1 MHPLQA
7 CAVALGVGAAV
18 LGAHGLSIPVQ
29 RRAMPHSTSVHMTT
43 STPDDDEFGFQ
54 NIGNILYT
62 GILDVGGHKF
72 TVIIHFPHRLCTP
85 PSNSYTKIR
94 FRSTLGLLTS
104 GLTLKM

>member
-1 MHPLQA
+1 MRSLQA
-7 CAVALGVGAAV
+7 CAVALGVGTTV
-18 LGAHGLSIPVQ
+18 LGAHGFSIPVQ

-72 TVIIHFPHRLCTP
+72 TVIIHFLHNTMLI
-85 PSNSYTKIR
+85 PS
-94 FRSTLGLLTS
+94 
-104 GLTLKM
+104 

>member
-7 CAVALGVGAAV
+7 CAVAFGVEAAV
-18 LGAHGLSIPVQ
+18 LGAHGFTIPVQ

-72 TVIIHFPHRLCTP
+72 TVTIHFLHNTMRI
-85 PSNSYTKIR
+85 PS
-94 FRSTLGLLTS
+94 
-104 GLTLKM
+104 

>member
-1 MHPLQA
+1 MRSLQA

-72 TVIIHFPHRLCTP
+72 TVIIHFLHNT
-85 PSNSYTKIR
+85 IR
-94 FRSTLGLLTS
+94 IPN
-104 GLTLKM
+104 

>member
-62 GILDVGGHKF
+62 GILDVGD
-72 TVIIHFPHRLCTP
+72 
-85 PSNSYTKIR
+85 
-94 FRSTLGLLTS
+94 TS
-104 GLTLKM
+104 SQ